1 MQNKTYDAKRL
12 CDELFNIVA
21 KTIKAKLT
29 PAVMELFKASSVDTF
44 SAIDLNR
51 LATNIFPYGTRRPAE
66 YVFHYEKSFVHKTD
80 RNLKKT
86 SNLQNDVQL
95 LTNKLNV
102 SKRELQSNS
111 KNFALLKENL
121 AALTVDTDL
130 RFKKLED
137 QMKPILDDGGRA
149 TPTSESNPI
158 ATCSELAKLKDEI
171 SHLNQTI
178 QTNSVTCHDRHDGV
192 EQYTRRNTLELHGVP
207 ISRGEKTN
215 DIAVDIIRSMG
226 IPISY
231 HDIDRSHRNFT
242 RRRKQRRDLPPI
254 ILVKLVRHDLKQV
267 ILDNRDILRF
277 LPGFRSIFINENL
290 TKSRRKLFGRVR
302 NSFPHLD
309 CFTNDGVIYLS
320 GNGFNDGKKL
330 RITCTCDYLNI
341 LNTPNAAP

>member
-1 MQNKTYDAKRL
+1 MQNKTYDAKSL

-121 AALTVDTDL
+121 AALTVDKDL
-130 RFKKLED
+130 RFKKLKD

-178 QTNSVTCHDRHDGV
+178 QTNSATCHDRHDGV
-192 EQYTRRNTLELHGVP
+192 EQYTRPTPWNCMVSLSPGAKKQM
-207 ISRGEKTN
+207 ISP
-215 DIAVDIIRSMG
+215 S
-226 IPISY
+226 ISSDRWGY
-231 HDIDRSHRNFT
+231 RSHT
-242 RRRKQRRDLPPI
+242 MTSIDLI
-254 ILVKLVRHDLKQV
+254 VTLRGDESKDV
-267 ILDNRDILRF
+267 ICH
-277 LPGFRSIFINENL
+277 RSFW
-290 TKSRRKLFGRVR
+290 
-302 NSFPHLD
+302 
-309 CFTNDGVIYLS
+309 
-320 GNGFNDGKKL
+320 
-330 RITCTCDYLNI
+330 
-341 LNTPNAAP
+341 